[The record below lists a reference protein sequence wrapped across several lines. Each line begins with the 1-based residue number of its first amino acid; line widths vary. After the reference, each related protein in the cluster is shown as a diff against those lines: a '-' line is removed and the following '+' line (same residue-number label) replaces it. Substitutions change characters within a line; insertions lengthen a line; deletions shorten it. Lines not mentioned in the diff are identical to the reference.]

1 MNSKCLKHTPGK
13 KSAMGDKPAHRK
25 GLMGMDLGRLPLVR
39 GVRTVDEFRS
49 QAATV
54 SLVVVLGRDSTD
66 ALVLTAAHGGWVS
79 GRSLIDRKPVLYS
92 SIPSHCI

>member
-1 MNSKCLKHTPGK
+1 MYKLRLTDSKCLKHTPGK

-25 GLMGMDLGRLPLVR
+25 GLMGLDLNRLPLVR

-54 SLVVVLGRDSTD
+54 RLDSERWVLGRADLS
-66 ALVLTAAHGGWVS
+66 VLTVTDGRWVF
-79 GRSLIDRKPVLYS
+79 G
-92 SIPSHCI
+92 